1 MRIVVSGATGFI
13 GSALSGSLTSAGH
26 EVVALSRSSRPGTV
40 RWDPAARTTDV
51 TGHVDAI
58 FHLAGESIG
67 DRWTRAKKQ
76 ALVSSRID
84 GTATLAQL
92 AIDKS
97 VKHFISGSAIGYY
110 GSRGD
115 EELDEAA
122 SPGTGFLADLTVQW
136 EAAAQ
141 PAVEAGIPTAFA
153 RTSLV
158 LAASGGSFPRM
169 ALPFKLGVGGPI
181 GSGRQWWSW
190 ISLRDEVRALH
201 HIMEHTITGPVNLSS
216 PQPILNKEF
225 ARELG
230 SAMGRPSLL
239 PAPVFGLHLLL
250 GSEFADQVLL
260 ASQRVVPTVLTGT
273 GFEFLDGDLASALRR
288 ITGRA

>member
-1 MRIVVSGATGFI
+1 MLYGAMNFPVRPVLVELEV
-13 GSALSGSLTSAGH
+13 LSGLGFDYLELAMDPPQAHYRVIREKKVELLKALDRHTMR
-26 EVVALSRSSRPGTV
+26 VVC
-40 RWDPAARTTDV
+40 
-51 TGHVDAI
+51 
-58 FHLAGESIG
+58 HLP
-67 DRWTRAKKQ
+67 TF
-76 ALVSSRID
+76 VS
-84 GTATLAQL
+84 T
-92 AIDKS
+92 
-97 VKHFISGSAIGYY
+97 
-110 GSRGD
+110 
-115 EELDEAA
+115 
-122 SPGTGFLADLTVQW
+122 ADLTDRLRETSLV
-136 EAAAQ
+136 EVLDSLEIAAELKPLKVVLHPSTVQ

>member
-13 GSALSGSLTSAGH
+13 GSALSESLTSAGH

-51 TGHVDAI
+51 TGQVDAI
-58 FHLAGESIG
+58 VHLAGESIG
-67 DRWTRAKKQ
+67 DRWTKAKKR
-76 ALVSSRID
+76 ALVSSRVD

-115 EELDEAA
+115 EELHESAL
-122 SPGTGFLADLTVQW
+122 PGTGFLADLTVRW

-141 PAVEAGIPTAFA
+141 PAVSAGIPTAFG

-158 LAASGGSFPRM
+158 LAADGGSFPRM
-169 ALPFKLGVGGPI
+169 ALPFKLGIGGPI
-181 GSGRQWWSW
+181 GSGQQWWSW
-190 ISLRDEVRALH
+190 ISLRDEVRALQ
-201 HIMEHTITGPVNLSS
+201 HIMEHGVTGPVNLCS

-225 ARELG
+225 AKELG
-230 SAMGRPSLL
+230 SAMGRPSFL
-239 PAPVFGLHLLL
+239 PAPAFGLRLLL
-250 GSEFADQVLL
+250 GSEFADEVLL
-260 ASQRVVPTVLTGT
+260 ASQRVVPTVLTGA